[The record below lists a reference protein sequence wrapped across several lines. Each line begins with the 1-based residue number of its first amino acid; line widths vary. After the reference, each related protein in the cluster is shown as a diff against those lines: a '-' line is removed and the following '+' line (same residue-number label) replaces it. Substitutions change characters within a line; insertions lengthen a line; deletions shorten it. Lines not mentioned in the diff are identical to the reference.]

1 MSSLNFDSDVP
12 LHYGS
17 SDGDESFGASASEDA
32 AADGGATSAPAE
44 PAGEPA
50 ANGPQGLGLVVHVA
64 LVLQGPRDEASLVV
78 DRSGGRRAWHT
89 TVDEEVTEYDQT
101 ETFEYEA
108 WEADAKTVVEPE
120 AEYDDVVYDEE
131 DDNYETT
138 GQEPAAEEGADAGAH
153 DTTADS
159 LSAVVEALTVTSKR
173 LAELTKSRGYYQ
185 DKGKGKPGGGKPS
198 KGKGKGKSKDTK
210 GKSKGKGKGKPSPT
224 PSKGNL
230 AHQKKALDESLCLG
244 CLSPGHWLRDCPHA
258 NTYTAQLTSAGSVLD
273 AEGNIVDHSSWMVT
287 CTPSV

>member
-1 MSSLNFDSDVP
+1 M
-12 LHYGS
+12 
-17 SDGDESFGASASEDA
+17 
-32 AADGGATSAPAE
+32 
-44 PAGEPA
+44 
-50 ANGPQGLGLVVHVA
+50 
-64 LVLQGPRDEASLVV
+64 
-78 DRSGGRRAWHT
+78 RR
-89 TVDEEVTEYDQT
+89 
-101 ETFEYEA
+101 
-108 WEADAKTVVEPE
+108 
-120 AEYDDVVYDEE
+120 
-131 DDNYETT
+131 ETT
-138 GQEPAAEEGADAGAH
+138 GQEPAAEEGADAGAN

-210 GKSKGKGKGKPSPT
+210 GKSKGKGKPSPT

-287 CTPSV
+287 CTPSVSAHAVAEEKELIMPADDGFQDKIDVFENFMVHSFDKAPESYAADVNIAVFEPNKAFDSIATFADEPVFVGDITSQNVLGGKQ